1 MKPTAKICGI
11 NDPRAMTAAI
21 EGGASHVGLVFYP
34 KSPRFVTLDQAAN
47 LSSMAANK
55 ATRVAL
61 FVDPNDAELHA
72 VLGAVPIELVQ
83 LHGSESPE
91 RTEEIKKATG
101 RAIMKVISVS
111 DATDI
116 ARAKDYV
123 DVADW
128 LMFDAKPPKSLKNAL
143 PGGNAVSFDWS
154 LLSAK
159 TWPLPWMLAGGL
171 TAENVAEAIRLTGA
185 KVLDTSS
192 GVEDTPGKKNPIKI
206 KAFLEAVA
214 RSA

>member
-1 MKPTAKICGI
+1 MTLTAKICGI
-11 NDPRAMTAAI
+11 NDPRAMRAAL

-34 KSPRFVTLDQAAN
+34 KSPRFVSLDQAAN
-47 LSSMAANK
+47 LSSMAAKK
-55 ATRVAL
+55 AARVAL
-61 FVDPNDAELHA
+61 FVDPSDADLHA
-72 VLGAVPIELVQ
+72 VLSAVPIELVQ

-91 RTEEIKKATG
+91 RTAEIKITTG
-101 RAIMKVISVS
+101 RPVMKVISVS
-111 DATDI
+111 DSTDI
-116 ARAKDYV
+116 ARAKDYF

-128 LMFDAKPPKSLKNAL
+128 LMFDAKPPNSLKNAL

-185 KVLDTSS
+185 KVVDTSS
-192 GVEDTPGKKNPIKI
+192 GVEDTPGKKNPAKI

-214 RSA
+214 QSA

>member
-1 MKPTAKICGI
+1 
-11 NDPRAMTAAI
+11 
-21 EGGASHVGLVFYP
+21 
-34 KSPRFVTLDQAAN
+34 
-47 LSSMAANK
+47 
-55 ATRVAL
+55 
-61 FVDPNDAELHA
+61 
-72 VLGAVPIELVQ
+72 